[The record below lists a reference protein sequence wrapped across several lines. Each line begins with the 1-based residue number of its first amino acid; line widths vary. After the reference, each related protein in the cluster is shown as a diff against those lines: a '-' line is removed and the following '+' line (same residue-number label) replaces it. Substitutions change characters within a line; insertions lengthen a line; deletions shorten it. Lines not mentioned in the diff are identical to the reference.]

1 METTLVLIK
10 PEGVARGLVGE
21 IISRFERKGYEL
33 VGLKLL
39 RLTQEKAEELYGEHR
54 GKPFYPELIGHM
66 TSGKVVAMV
75 WRGPGAISGARKIIG
90 PTDPREAPPGTIRGD
105 LVLEVGANLVHGS
118 DSLASAQREISIF
131 FQKGEMEG

>member
-1 METTLVLIK
+1 
-10 PEGVARGLVGE
+10 LVGE

-66 TSGKVVAMV
+66 TSGKVVGMV

-105 LVLEVGANLVHGS
+105 LALEVGANLVHGS